1 MRQKETV
8 IKKKRFVEIED
19 LHVPCQFMVKSDE
32 FSMGYA
38 YLETTG
44 DVDVI
49 PLFYLETNCSDFG
62 KFLVCSFKFLSFVL
76 KF

>member
-1 MRQKETV
+1 MNLISGRT
-8 IKKKRFVEIED
+8 IR
-19 LHVPCQFMVKSDE
+19 
-32 FSMGYA
+32 SMGYA

-49 PLFYLETNCSDFG
+49 PSFYLETNYCSDFG

>member
-1 MRQKETV
+1 MNLISGRTT
-8 IKKKRFVEIED
+8 R
-19 LHVPCQFMVKSDE
+19 
-32 FSMGYA
+32 SMGYA